1 MLTTTTGRPLN
12 RPKGEQAPQR
22 LRRGRSTAPE
32 LRAHCAIAN
41 AGLFS
46 PTAGCPNSRGSC
58 EQLPS
63 KERACAANSAAFS
76 LANQP
81 GHSYL
86 ACLADMSW
94 KRAQAHAESMLDN
107 LGLGER
113 LKGRKDLRG
122 KKVIFVD
129 DGSDTY
135 RTMCFTIAAK
145 LVKRRGADPELVKP
159 GPGEA
164 SHVKV
169 VDQDLRPKPRAQ
181 RPINRR

>member
-1 MLTTTTGRPLN
+1 
-12 RPKGEQAPQR
+12 
-22 LRRGRSTAPE
+22 
-32 LRAHCAIAN
+32 
-41 AGLFS
+41 
-46 PTAGCPNSRGSC
+46 
-58 EQLPS
+58 
-63 KERACAANSAAFS
+63 
-76 LANQP
+76 
-81 GHSYL
+81 
-86 ACLADMSW
+86 MSW

-113 LKGRKDLRG
+113 PKGRKDLRG

-145 LVKRRGADPELVKP
+145 LVKKRGADLELVKP

-164 SHVKV
+164 PHVKV
-169 VDQDLRPKPRAQ
+169 VDQDLRPKPRVQ